1 MIITIVCLLTLVEML
16 KSRESMKAS
25 READVRKNG
34 YPVYITSAGWLGYSD
49 ERIRQVYFCPN
60 ITPHNGDL

>member
-1 MIITIVCLLTLVEML
+1 MIITSVCLLTFEEML
-16 KSRESMKAS
+16 KSRESLKAS

-49 ERIRQVYFCPN
+49 ERIRQV
-60 ITPHNGDL
+60 